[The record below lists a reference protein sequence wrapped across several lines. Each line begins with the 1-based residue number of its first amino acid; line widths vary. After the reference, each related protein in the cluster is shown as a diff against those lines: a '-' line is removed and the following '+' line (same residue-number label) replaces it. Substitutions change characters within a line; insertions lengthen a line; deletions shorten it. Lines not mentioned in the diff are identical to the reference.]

1 MPLHGRQ
8 PQRFQVLYGY
18 KSTSNRLE
26 FMDRESTA
34 TKKAIAALAVV
45 ALLTIIGGSSY
56 LLQRDNDS
64 ADTAIGDKDAAEVV
78 FTPLPAQTDES
89 QASDNTFNNGQYT
102 VVKRYFTPEGTE
114 SIKVT
119 IILEDDVVKSV
130 ATTASRSVPEAIEHQ
145 GDFLAAYEP
154 RVVGKPIGTL
164 SLSRLAGASLTT
176 AAFND
181 VLDDIREEARI

>member
-1 MPLHGRQ
+1 
-8 PQRFQVLYGY
+8 
-18 KSTSNRLE
+18 
-26 FMDRESTA
+26 MDRQSTA

>member
-1 MPLHGRQ
+1 
-8 PQRFQVLYGY
+8 
-18 KSTSNRLE
+18 
-26 FMDRESTA
+26 MDRQSTA

-64 ADTAIGDKDAAEVV
+64 ADTAIGDKDTAGVV